1 MNIVD
6 NAMGFVLKCRA
17 KMKEGGNPDRL
28 CRIALRSFEKALYS
42 NPKHAFALRNYAS
55 TLAVM
60 GRYRQADEYFRYAL
74 EVDSKN
80 VTTLF
85 EYCCFLV
92 DVGSYRAAYSYFE
105 KLILLRPPELFQ
117 FYRVFDQKLLSLP
130 ISTPIV
136 KNIQQELINNH
147 FPKSPKTSQIPS
159 EDKQKSGFLPKQKSS
174 SLSKKKRRPLAHAAS
189 KLRQHKSSH
198 NQQ

>member
-60 GRYRQADEYFRYAL
+60 GRYRQADEYYRYAL
-74 EVDSKN
+74 EVDSRD

-92 DVGSYRAAYSYFE
+92 DVGSYRKSFNYFV
-105 KLILLRPPELFQ
+105 KIITFKPPELFQ
-117 FYRVFDQKLLSLP
+117 FYRVYDQKLLSLQ
-130 ISTPIV
+130 ISSPLV
-136 KNIQQELINNH
+136 KSIQQELSTKY
-147 FPKSPKTSQIPS
+147 FPKSTKFAPKERKKLVKNTSTA
-159 EDKQKSGFLPKQKSS
+159 KSQVI
-174 SLSKKKRRPLAHAAS
+174 KKKISKRPLIQAAS
-189 KLRQHKSSH
+189 KLRRTSHQH
-198 NQQ
+198 N